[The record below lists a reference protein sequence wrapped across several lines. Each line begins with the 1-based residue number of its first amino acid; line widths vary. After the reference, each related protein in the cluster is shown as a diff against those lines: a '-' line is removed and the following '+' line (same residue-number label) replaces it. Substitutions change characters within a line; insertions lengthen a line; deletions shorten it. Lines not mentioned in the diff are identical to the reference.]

1 MAEDLTQQLRKDIED
16 CECFSLQLDESTDV
30 SDTAQLCVFIRMVF
44 TDMTAKE
51 ELLTILP
58 MKEHTRGEDI
68 FRTFKNFVD
77 KTKLPMSKLSSITT
91 DGAPAMVG
99 RCNGFIAKCRED
111 DTFPDFLN
119 YHCIIHQHALCAKM
133 LNMKEVMDVSLKVA
147 CSIRARP
154 LQRRLFRAYL
164 EDADCVHTDL
174 LLHTDVRWL
183 SRGNFLERFRV
194 LLPEIKA
201 FLHGTKLAEYA
212 RLDDEEWLLDLAFLT
227 DITHMLNELNL
238 ELQGKDRTV
247 VDMIS
252 SVNAFKRRLH
262 LLCSKLQRKDLANF
276 QNIASELEKQGKD
289 SALLDNMRYTEQVN
303 NITSDFE
310 KRFRDFALL
319 EPIATF
325 MCYPFSE
332 DHDIDSLAQNIGA
345 VFHLNPSAL
354 EDEMLSLQADIQL
367 KARAHAGQLWNLFRV
382 EKYPNSEVSQRSEA
396 SDLRTEELQHVVA
409 QVQRLQTRQAADRWG
424 SKTTEW

>member
-1 MAEDLTQQLRKDIED
+1 
-16 CECFSLQLDESTDV
+16 
-30 SDTAQLCVFIRMVF
+30 
-44 TDMTAKE
+44 
-51 ELLTILP
+51 
-58 MKEHTRGEDI
+58 
-68 FRTFKNFVD
+68 
-77 KTKLPMSKLSSITT
+77 
-91 DGAPAMVG
+91 
-99 RCNGFIAKCRED
+99 
-111 DTFPDFLN
+111 
-119 YHCIIHQHALCAKM
+119 
-133 LNMKEVMDVSLKVA
+133 
-147 CSIRARP
+147 
-154 LQRRLFRAYL
+154 
-164 EDADCVHTDL
+164 
-174 LLHTDVRWL
+174 
-183 SRGNFLERFRV
+183 
-194 LLPEIKA
+194 
-201 FLHGTKLAEYA
+201 LAEYA

-289 SALLDNMRYTEQVN
+289 SALLDSARYTEQVN

-367 KARAHAGQLWNLFRV
+367 KARAHAGQFWNLFRV
-382 EKYPNSEVSQRSEA
+382 E
-396 SDLRTEELQHVVA
+396 
-409 QVQRLQTRQAADRWG
+409 
-424 SKTTEW
+424 

>member
-1 MAEDLTQQLRKDIED
+1 
-16 CECFSLQLDESTDV
+16 
-30 SDTAQLCVFIRMVF
+30 
-44 TDMTAKE
+44 
-51 ELLTILP
+51 
-58 MKEHTRGEDI
+58 
-68 FRTFKNFVD
+68 
-77 KTKLPMSKLSSITT
+77 
-91 DGAPAMVG
+91 
-99 RCNGFIAKCRED
+99 
-111 DTFPDFLN
+111 
-119 YHCIIHQHALCAKM
+119 
-133 LNMKEVMDVSLKVA
+133 MKEVMDVSLKVA

-289 SALLDNMRYTEQVN
+289 SALLDSARYTEQVN

-367 KARAHAGQLWNLFRV
+367 KARAHAGQFWNLFRV
-382 EKYPNSEVSQRSEA
+382 EKYPNLFRYQPAHPHRA
-396 SDLRTEELQHVVA
+396 
-409 QVQRLQTRQAADRWG
+409 G
-424 SKTTEW
+424 SGSV

>member
-1 MAEDLTQQLRKDIED
+1 
-16 CECFSLQLDESTDV
+16 
-30 SDTAQLCVFIRMVF
+30 
-44 TDMTAKE
+44 
-51 ELLTILP
+51 
-58 MKEHTRGEDI
+58 
-68 FRTFKNFVD
+68 
-77 KTKLPMSKLSSITT
+77 
-91 DGAPAMVG
+91 
-99 RCNGFIAKCRED
+99 
-111 DTFPDFLN
+111 
-119 YHCIIHQHALCAKM
+119 
-133 LNMKEVMDVSLKVA
+133 
-147 CSIRARP
+147 
-154 LQRRLFRAYL
+154 
-164 EDADCVHTDL
+164 
-174 LLHTDVRWL
+174 
-183 SRGNFLERFRV
+183 
-194 LLPEIKA
+194 
-201 FLHGTKLAEYA
+201 LAEYA

-276 QNIASELEKQGKD
+276 KNIASELEKQGKD
-289 SALLDNMRYTEQVN
+289 SALLDSARYTEQVN

-367 KARAHAGQLWNLFRV
+367 KARAHARQFWNLFRV
-382 EKYPNSEVSQRSEA
+382 EKYPNIRRQKINQKTTGEGRLRRQSQEKGPTGKEILVSSEEEDGEKQPFISSAMAASQWCSAKNMGGKVILPQSLSMAPLDREA
-396 SDLRTEELQHVVA
+396 ALHNLGEAVFVPQVA
-409 QVQRLQTRQAADRWG
+409 GRRQLGRQDGPIYVQVQI
-424 SKTTEW
+424 